1 MAIQHVLAVVPVSDL
16 AAARAWYERVLG
28 TPPTNVPMPESLVE
42 WRITGQGWVQVTLD
56 PVRAGSGLLNFAV
69 DDLNSHVAGL
79 AAQGIEPDPV
89 VTANRNVT
97 LCSLQDPDGNTL
109 TFIGNFR
116 IDYSAPD

>member
-1 MAIQHVLAVVPVSDL
+1 MIEHVLAVVPVSDL
-16 AAARAWYERVLG
+16 AAARAWYEQVLG

-56 PVRAGSGLLNFAV
+56 PGRAGSGLLNFAV
-69 DDLNSHVAGL
+69 DDLDAHVAGL
-79 AAQGIEPDPV
+79 AARGIEPGTV
-89 VTANRNVT
+89 VTATRDVT

-116 IDYSAPD
+116 IDYDAPD